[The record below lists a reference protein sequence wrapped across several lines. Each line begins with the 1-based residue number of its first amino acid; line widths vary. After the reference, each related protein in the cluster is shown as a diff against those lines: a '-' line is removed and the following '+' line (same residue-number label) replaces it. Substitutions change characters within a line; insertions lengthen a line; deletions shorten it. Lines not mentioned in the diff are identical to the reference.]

1 MCIRDSHYEE
11 IGLFE
16 ISNPLWGLFFTLYID
31 IIIKNY
37 GIYEENLEIASEVE
51 R

>member
-1 MCIRDSHYEE
+1 MGS
-11 IGLFE
+11 
-16 ISNPLWGLFFTLYID
+16 FFTLYID

-37 GIYEENLEIASEVE
+37 GIYGENLEIASEVE